1 MIKCGKFVVIE
12 EVLGK
17 IKTGPNGPYEPTKV
31 LDISY
36 HTYDEMKY
44 VESQD
49 IIYKFFD
56 EGKIKFSS
64 SEEKKTIRIIVLK
77 FEDDNSDKIYFSK
90 ETKEKL
96 KQRFKFESK
105 KEAKDELKKLL
116 HFIRE
121 NVSLTKDEIEDT
133 INKMGTGKTGLIP
146 YSIYTFGVMTDRNK
160 IAKFGESDNYWFDSK
175 KYI

>member
-36 HTYDEMKY
+36 HTYAEMKY

-56 EGKIKFSS
+56 EGKIKFAN
-64 SEEKKTIRIIVLK
+64 EDDKKVIRILE
-77 FEDDNSDKIYFSK
+77 FEFKDDNSNKIYFSK

-96 KQRFKFESK
+96 KQRFRFESK
-105 KEAKDELKKLL
+105 KEAKHKLNDL
-116 HFIRE
+116 LYFIRE
-121 NVSLTKDEIEDT
+121 NVSLTKEEIEDT
-133 INKMGTGKTGLIP
+133 ISKMGTGETGLDPIH
-146 YSIYTFGVMTDRNK
+146 ICTFGVMNDRNK
-160 IAKFGESDNYWFDSK
+160 IDRFGEPDYYDFYSR
-175 KYI
+175 KYV